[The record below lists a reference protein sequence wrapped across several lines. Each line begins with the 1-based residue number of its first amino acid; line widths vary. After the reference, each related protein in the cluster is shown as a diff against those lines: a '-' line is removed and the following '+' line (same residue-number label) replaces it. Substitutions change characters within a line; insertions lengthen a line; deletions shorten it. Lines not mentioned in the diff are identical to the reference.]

1 MAHMQRFQQIV
12 MASIDRCTNN
22 ELAGGMW
29 VLLDVKEETGA
40 IEFQLST
47 TSTDIVWLLNMQ
59 AIHLH
64 LHLQQSSAHEREV
77 SLTPYAYA

>member
-1 MAHMQRFQQIV
+1 MFQQIV

-29 VLLDVKEETGA
+29 VLLDVKEETSA
-40 IEFQLST
+40 IELQLST
-47 TSTDIVWLLNMQ
+47 TSTDNVWLLNMQ
-59 AIHLH
+59 AIHLHLH

-77 SLTPYAYA
+77 SLSPYAYG

>member
-1 MAHMQRFQQIV
+1 MQRFQQIV

-47 TSTDIVWLLNMQ
+47 TSTDIVWLLYMQ
-59 AIHLH
+59 AIH

>member
-1 MAHMQRFQQIV
+1 
-12 MASIDRCTNN
+12 
-22 ELAGGMW
+22 MW

-40 IEFQLST
+40 IELQLST
-47 TSTDIVWLLNMQ
+47 TSTDNVWLLNMQ
-59 AIHLH
+59 AINLHLHLH